1 MLWKATCEVSE
12 ERGRVKECESDR
24 TREISG
30 QNKVFVQD
38 MLKNAGTSSA
48 IDANTY
54 HTVIAVCMCIAYQFY
69 GKSDK
74 MV

>member
-1 MLWKATCEVSE
+1 MRYQKQE
-12 ERGRVKECESDR
+12 EGSKNVNL
-24 TREISG
+24 TEISG
-30 QNKVFVQD
+30 QNKVFCTIYVEN
-38 MLKNAGTSSA
+38 LTSSA

-54 HTVIAVCMCIAYQFY
+54 HTVVAVCTCIAYQLY